1 MFWFGHEFGVCTGY
15 VCILGIGFGFESVA
29 LVVGGVIRLLGSGG
43 RSVYW
48 VAQQWLWVAER

>member
-15 VCILGIGFGFESVA
+15 VCVLGIEFGFESVA

-43 RSVYW
+43 R
-48 VAQQWLWVAER
+48 